1 MIDRNVIN
9 DCAQRAGF
17 GGVSRNQLYTRLALF
32 AEAIAEWNTKQNS
45 KACEEL
51 GNVFRSV
58 NTEFADGQ
66 MDGAYQCAELLAKK
80 K

>member
-1 MIDRNVIN
+1 MIDRNVVME
-9 DCAQRAGF
+9 CAQKAGF
-17 GGVSRNQLYTRLALF
+17 GGVSRNQLYTRLSLF
-32 AEAIAEWNTKQNS
+32 ADEIAEWATKQNS
-45 KACEEL
+45 KACEDL
-51 GNVFRSV
+51 GNKFRSI

>member
-9 DCAQRAGF
+9 ECAQRAGF

-32 AEAIAEWNTKQNS
+32 AEAIAEWNAKQNS
-45 KACEEL
+45 KSCEEL
-51 GNVFRSV
+51 GNTFRSV

-66 MDGAYQCAELLAKK
+66 MDGAYQCAEMLAKK
-80 K
+80 N

>member
-1 MIDRNVIN
+1 MIDRNIIN

-17 GGVSRNQLYTRLALF
+17 GGVSRTQLYTRLALF
-32 AEAIAEWNTKQNS
+32 AEAIAEWNTQQNS
-45 KACEEL
+45 KTCEQL
-51 GNVFRSV
+51 GNQFKAI

-66 MDGAYQCAELLAKK
+66 MDGAYQCAELLTKK